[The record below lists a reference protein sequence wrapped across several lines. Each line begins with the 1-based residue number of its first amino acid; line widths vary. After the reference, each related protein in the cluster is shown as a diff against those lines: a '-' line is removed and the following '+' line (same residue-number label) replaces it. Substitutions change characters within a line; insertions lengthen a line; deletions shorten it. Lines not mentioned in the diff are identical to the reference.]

1 MRKLTEEYRQ
11 KSAETL
17 KKKYP
22 DFTDEVRLQLV
33 DDYWWWYNQGVDE
46 TTEKILTTVLRK
58 MTDKETHKPTPV
70 N

>member
-58 MTDKETHKPTPV
+58 MTDKETPKPTPV